1 MDRPRKYHTKWSK
14 SERERKIPHDTT
26 YMWNLNYNTNQHIY
40 EIKQTH
46 RLMVAKGD
54 GAGEGWTGTLGL
66 AEAHQH
72 V

>member
-1 MDRPRKYHTKWSK
+1 
-14 SERERKIPHDTT
+14 
-26 YMWNLNYNTNQHIY
+26 MWNLNYNTNQHIY

-54 GAGEGWTGTLGL
+54 GAGEGWTGNLGL
-66 AEAHQH
+66 AEANQH